1 MKIAICDDKI
11 EICRQIKEFIE
22 RLEAGC
28 RIVLYASGE
37 ELLAAADSFDI
48 IFLDIQMGG
57 MDGIAVAR
65 EIRRRNVDA
74 VLIFITGIREAVFKA
89 FDVSAFHYLLKP
101 VNEEKFEEVFWRAEA
116 AIRRRRGQAP
126 LVVRTG
132 GRSLSLER
140 RDILYLESRG
150 RKVEIHRKGQPQEII
165 EIYANMDELE
175 RQLGEDFYRCHRGYL
190 VNLAYVREY
199 DRESIGLKNG
209 EIVWLARRK
218 YEEFVKAYMHYLRR
232 RRGWDENGDR

>member
-150 RKVEIHRKGQPQEII
+150 RKVEIHRKGQP
-165 EIYANMDELE
+165 
-175 RQLGEDFYRCHRGYL
+175 
-190 VNLAYVREY
+190 AYVREY